1 MQGASKQSIT
11 QAEAEAEAET
21 ESCAPDSFKPEDDG
35 QWDAPGAHTLA
46 PEILREYDIRGEV
59 DRTLSKRDA
68 YIVGKAFGTMIR
80 HRGGSRVALGYDGR
94 ISSPEL
100 TEAVCTGLLT
110 TGVRVDRIGVGPTP
124 MLYFT
129 VKDQMEDGGIMVT
142 GSHNPPG
149 YNGFK
154 MTLQNTPLFGESI
167 QEIGRI
173 AANGSFVE
181 EPESGKVRDSDVIDT
196 YVDRLM
202 RDFKGERA
210 LKVAWDP
217 GNGAAGEVL
226 HKLARRLP
234 GEHILLNDEI
244 DGTFPN
250 HHPDPSKDENLE
262 DLKRLVLEQGCDL
275 GIALDG
281 DADRIGV
288 VDETGRIIRCDML
301 ICLYARQILNEL
313 EEAPIIADVKCS
325 QALFDEIRNQGGHA
339 VMWKTGHSLIKD
351 KMAELKAPLAGELSG
366 HIFFADK
373 YYGYDDGLYCAIR
386 LLNILNESDAGTT
399 DDNDAEDGEST
410 TLSQMLADMPH
421 IYNTPE
427 IRLEV
432 EEAHK
437 FNNVDKVLQDQKAR
451 AENEEAR
458 DIVDIDGIRVITE
471 DGWWLLRAS
480 NTQNVLVV
488 RAEAHSLEALD
499 RVKQDLNNALIPI
512 GREISFTT
520 EST

>member
-1 MQGASKQSIT
+1 MT
-11 QAEAEAEAET
+11 QADPQDPEAL
-21 ESCAPDSFKPEDDG
+21 KPKDDG
-35 QWDAPGAHTLA
+35 RWDAPGAHTLA
-46 PEILREYDIRGEV
+46 AEILREYDIRGEI
-59 DRTLSKRDA
+59 DNTLSKRDA

-94 ISSPEL
+94 VSSPEL
-100 TEAVCTGLLT
+100 AEAVCSGLLT
-110 TGVRVDRIGVGPTP
+110 TGVRVDCIGICPTP

-167 QEIGRI
+167 QELGRI
-173 AANGSFVE
+173 AAEGAFME
-181 EPESGKVRDSDVIDT
+181 EPDSGKARDIDVIET
-196 YVDRLM
+196 YIDRLM
-202 RDFKGERA
+202 RDFRGERV

-217 GNGAAGEVL
+217 GNGAAGNVL
-226 HKLARRLP
+226 HKLAERLP

-250 HHPDPSKDENLE
+250 HHPDPSKDENLQ

-275 GIALDG
+275 GIAFDG

-301 ICLYARQILNEL
+301 ICLYARQILQEL

-366 HIFFADK
+366 HIFFADT
-373 YYGYDDGLYCAIR
+373 YYGYDDALYCAIR
-386 LLNILNESDAGTT
+386 LFNILNEHE
-399 DDNDAEDGEST
+399 EDT
-410 TLSQMLADMPH
+410 TLSQLLADMPR

-432 EEAHK
+432 DEASK
-437 FNNVDKVLQDQKAR
+437 FGNVDTVLQDQKNR
-451 AENEEAR
+451 ADNEQER
-458 DIVDIDGIRVITE
+458 EIVDIDGVRVITE

-499 RVKQDLNNALIPI
+499 RVKADLNEALTPI

>member
-1 MQGASKQSIT
+1 MT
-11 QAEAEAEAET
+11 QAETIDPEH
-21 ESCAPDSFKPEDDG
+21 FKPADDG
-35 QWDAPGAHTLA
+35 RWDAPGAHQLN
-46 PEILREYDIRGEV
+46 PEILREYDIRGEI
-59 DRTLSKRDA
+59 DSTLSKRDA

-94 ISSPEL
+94 VSSPEL
-100 TEAVCTGLLT
+100 AEAVCTGLLT
-110 TGVRVDRIGVGPTP
+110 TGVRVDRIGVCPTP

-167 QEIGRI
+167 RELGRI
-173 AANGSFVE
+173 AAEGSFVE
-181 EPESGKVRDSDVIDT
+181 EPASGKARDIDVIDT

-202 RDFKGERA
+202 RDFKGEREF
-210 LKVAWDP
+210 KVAWDP
-217 GNGAAGEVL
+217 GNGAAGDVL
-226 HKLARRLP
+226 HKLAERLP
-234 GEHILLNDEI
+234 GEHILLNDDI

-250 HHPDPSKDENLE
+250 HHPDPSKDENLA
-262 DLKRLVLEQGCDL
+262 DLKRLVREQACDL
-275 GIALDG
+275 GIAFDG

-288 VDETGRIIRCDML
+288 VDERGRIIRCDML
-301 ICLYARQILNEL
+301 ICLYAREILQEL

-325 QALFDEIRNQGGHA
+325 QALFDEIHNQGGHA

-373 YYGYDDGLYCAIR
+373 YYGYDDALYCAIR
-386 LLNILNESDAGTT
+386 LLNIVNERQASSSDAEADT
-399 DDNDAEDGEST
+399 DNEADNGT
-410 TLSQMLADMPH
+410 TLSQLLADMPH

-432 EEAHK
+432 NESEK
-437 FNNVDKVLQDQKAR
+437 FDHVDKVLRDQQAR
-451 AENEEAR
+451 TKNEETR
-458 DIVDIDGIRVITE
+458 EIVDIDGVRVITE

-480 NTQNVLVV
+480 NTQNVLVA
-488 RAEAHSLEALD
+488 RAEAQSLEALD
-499 RVKQDLNNALIPI
+499 RVKQDLNDALSPI
-512 GREISFTT
+512 GQETSFTT